1 MSKKDLEKDKISP
14 QDVEKE
20 GMTQEELDEFLSSI
34 DKESSYRRL
43 EGWQNKLVIFIAI
56 AFSIFQLY
64 TSIFGMLP
72 AQKQRN
78 IHLCFVLVLAYLMY
92 PGTSKGNRKKFGV
105 IDVIVACL
113 GAAAT
118 LYSVINYEPLIR
130 RAGMQTQVDIVFG
143 VIGVILVLEA
153 ARRVVGTPIVVVASV
168 FFLYCFAGPYLPGFL
183 NHRGYSFTRVISHM
197 WFTTEGI
204 IGTPLGVSSTF
215 VFLFILFG
223 SFLNETGIG
232 EFFID
237 IANAIAGWARGGP
250 AKVSVIS
257 SALMGTV
264 SGSSVA
270 NTVGTG
276 SFTIPLMKRLGYHA
290 NFAGAVEATAST
302 GGQIMPPIMGAAAFL
317 MAEFA
322 GVPYKQVAA
331 AAIIP
336 ALLYFTGIWL
346 SVDFEAK
353 KLGLSGM
360 TKEELPKPG
369 KVFKEKGHLVL
380 PLIGIIYFLVSGATP
395 LRAALAGIVLS
406 VVAAALKKDTR
417 LSFKQILGCLES
429 GAKGALSVGAA
440 CACAG
445 IIVGSVTLTGLGLK
459 LGNGLVELAGGSLL
473 LTMVFTMISC
483 IILGMGIPTTANYV
497 ITSTVAAPALMQLGV
512 PTLAAHMFCFYF
524 GIVADITPPV
534 ALAAYAGSGI
544 SGGDP
549 LKTGFQ
555 AVRLAIAAFLIPYLF
570 VYNPVMLLI
579 DANFLRV
586 ITVVISALIGMVG
599 ISAGLSNYFVAK
611 TNIVEKIILLVG
623 GFGLLVPGTVTDI
636 MGVAALVVV
645 FFLQKVRTKK
655 AN

>member
-1 MSKKDLEKDKISP
+1 MSKKDLDKKNSIP
-14 QDVEKE
+14 PEAETE
-20 GMTQEELDEFLSSI
+20 GMTQEELDDFLSSI

-56 AFSIFQLY
+56 AFSVFQLY

-78 IHLCFVLVLAYLMY
+78 IHLCFVFVLAYLMY
-92 PGTSKGNRKKFGV
+92 PGTSKGNKKKFGV
-105 IDVIVACL
+105 IDIIFAVL

-118 LYSVINYEPLIR
+118 LYSVVNYEPLIR

-290 NFAGAVEATAST
+290 EFAGAVEAAAST

-336 ALLYFTGIWL
+336 AVLYFTGIWL

-360 TKEELPKPG
+360 SKEELPKPG

-417 LSFKQILGCLES
+417 LSVKQILGCLES

-579 DANFLRV
+579 DANFLNIV
-586 ITVVISALIGMVG
+586 TVVISALIGMVG
-599 ISAGLSNYFVAK
+599 ISAGLSSYFITK
-611 TNIVEKIILLVG
+611 TNIFEKIILLAG

-636 MGVAALVVV
+636 FGIAALAVV
-645 FFLQKVRTKK
+645 FFLQKMRAKK